1 MKRFEDESD
10 NDYTKRKKV
19 KHSRNIMGK
28 GMRIINYMDEDYD
41 EDYDEYFLDLDD
53 ETDLDDENSKNF
65 RR

>member
-28 GMRIINYMDEDYD
+28 GMRIINHVD

>member
-28 GMRIINYMDEDYD
+28 GMRIINHVD

-53 ETDLDDENSKNF
+53 ETDLDDEISKNF

>member
-28 GMRIINYMDEDYD
+28 GMRIINQVD

-53 ETDLDDENSKNF
+53 ETDLDDEISKNF

>member
-28 GMRIINYMDEDYD
+28 GMRIINYVDGDY
-41 EDYDEYFLDLDD
+41 DYDEYFLDLDD

-65 RR
+65 RH

>member
-28 GMRIINYMDEDYD
+28 GMRIINYVD

-53 ETDLDDENSKNF
+53 ETDLDDEISKNF

>member
-28 GMRIINYMDEDYD
+28 GMRIINYVDEDYD
-41 EDYDEYFLDLDD
+41 YGEYFLNLDD

>member
-28 GMRIINYMDEDYD
+28 GMRIINYADGDY
-41 EDYDEYFLDLDD
+41 DYDEYFLDLDD

>member
-19 KHSRNIMGK
+19 KHSRNITGK
-28 GMRIINYMDEDYD
+28 GMRIINHVD

-53 ETDLDDENSKNF
+53 ETDLDDEISKNF

>member
-28 GMRIINYMDEDYD
+28 GMRIINHVDEDYD
-41 EDYDEYFLDLDD
+41 ADEYFLDLDD
-53 ETDLDDENSKNF
+53 ETDLDDEISKNF

>member
-1 MKRFEDESD
+1 MKQFEDESD

-28 GMRIINYMDEDYD
+28 GMRIINHVD

>member
-28 GMRIINYMDEDYD
+28 GMRIINYVDEDYD
-41 EDYDEYFLDLDD
+41 YEEYFLNLDD

>member
-28 GMRIINYMDEDYD
+28 GMRIINHVD

-53 ETDLDDENSKNF
+53 ETDLDDEISKNF
-65 RR
+65 CR

>member
-1 MKRFEDESD
+1 MKRFEDEDESV

-28 GMRIINYMDEDYD
+28 GMRIINHVD

-53 ETDLDDENSKNF
+53 ETDLDDEISKNF

>member
-19 KHSRNIMGK
+19 KHSRNIIGK
-28 GMRIINYMDEDYD
+28 GMRIINHVD

-53 ETDLDDENSKNF
+53 ETDLDDEISKKF